1 MFDLGLLIKN
11 LRKQWGLTQ
20 KQLSQKLGVTVTTI
34 GRWEANYK
42 MPSIERLI
50 ELSMIFHVPL
60 NYLVGIEKEKSI
72 VTDHLTQRQQNLLNT
87 LVLEFQ
93 SNTKRSGVGLSER
106 QQDILN
112 AILIEFN
119 EQNQ

>member
-11 LRKQWGLTQ
+11 LRKQSGFTQ
-20 KQLSQKLGVTVTTI
+20 KQLANKLHVTVTTI
-34 GRWEANYK
+34 GRWESNYK
-42 MPSIERLI
+42 MPSIDRLI

-72 VTDHLTQRQQNLLNT
+72 VIEHLTQRQQNLLNT
-87 LVLEFQ
+87 LILEFQ
-93 SNTKRSGVGLSER
+93 SDHNKKSQGLSER

-119 EQNQ
+119 S

>member
-1 MFDLGLLIKN
+1 
-11 LRKQWGLTQ
+11 
-20 KQLSQKLGVTVTTI
+20 
-34 GRWEANYK
+34 
-42 MPSIERLI
+42 MPSIDRLI

-72 VTDHLTQRQQNLLNT
+72 VIEHLTQRHHNKKSQ
-87 LVLEFQ
+87 
-93 SNTKRSGVGLSER
+93 GLSER

-119 EQNQ
+119 S

>member
-1 MFDLGLLIKN
+1 MFDLGLLLKN
-11 LRKQWGLTQ
+11 LRKQSGLTQ
-20 KQLSQKLGVTVTTI
+20 RQLSEKLDVTVTTI
-34 GRWEANYK
+34 GRWESNYK

-50 ELSMIFHVPL
+50 ELSRVFHVPL

-72 VTDHLTQRQQNLLNT
+72 VIDHLNQRQQNLLNT

-93 SNTKRSGVGLSER
+93 SDNNKSGHGLSER

-112 AILIEFN
+112 AILVEFN
-119 EQNQ
+119 EQK

>member
-1 MFDLGLLIKN
+1 MFDLGLLLKD
-11 LRKQWGLTQ
+11 LRKQSGLTQ
-20 KQLSQKLGVTVTTI
+20 KQLSQKLDVTVTTI
-34 GRWEANYK
+34 GRWESNYK

-50 ELSMIFHVPL
+50 ELSRIFHVPL

-72 VTDHLTQRQQNLLNT
+72 VIEYLTQRQQNLLNT

-93 SNTKRSGVGLSER
+93 SNDKNNLGLSER

-112 AILIEFN
+112 AILVEFN
-119 EQNQ
+119 EQK

>member
-11 LRKQWGLTQ
+11 LRKQAGLTQ
-20 KQLSQKLGVTVTTI
+20 QQLAQKLDVTVTTI
-34 GRWEANYK
+34 GRWELNYK
-42 MPSIERLI
+42 TPSVERLV
-50 ELSMIFHVPL
+50 ELSRIFHVPL

-72 VTDHLTQRQQNLLNT
+72 VIEHLTQRQQNLLNT

-93 SNTKRSGVGLSER
+93 SEHRNSGPGLSQR

-112 AILIEFN
+112 AILVEFH
-119 EQNQ
+119 EK

>member
-1 MFDLGLLIKN
+1 MFDLGMLIKN
-11 LRKQWGLTQ
+11 LRKQSGLTQ
-20 KQLSQKLGVTVTTI
+20 KQLSKKLGVTVATI
-34 GRWEANYK
+34 GRWESNYK

-50 ELSMIFHVPL
+50 ELSIIFHVPL
-60 NYLVGIEKEKSI
+60 NYLVGIEKEKAI
-72 VTDHLTQRQQNLLNT
+72 VVEHLSQRQQNLLNT

-93 SNTKRSGVGLSER
+93 SQNKKSKGGLSER

-119 EQNQ
+119 EQE

>member
-1 MFDLGLLIKN
+1 MKD
-11 LRKQWGLTQ
+11 LRKQSGLTQ
-20 KQLSQKLGVTVTTI
+20 KQLSQKLDVTVTTI
-34 GRWEANYK
+34 GRWESNYK

-50 ELSMIFHVPL
+50 ELSRIFHVPL

-72 VTDHLTQRQQNLLNT
+72 VIEYLTQRQQNLLNT

-93 SNTKRSGVGLSER
+93 SNDKNNHGLSER

-112 AILIEFN
+112 AILVEFN
-119 EQNQ
+119 EQK

>member
-11 LRKQWGLTQ
+11 LRKQYGLTQ
-20 KQLSQKLGVTVTTI
+20 EQLSQKLGVTPTTI
-34 GRWEANYK
+34 GRWESNYK

-50 ELSMIFHVPL
+50 ELSGIFHVPL
-60 NYLVGIEKEKSI
+60 NYLAGIEKEKSI
-72 VTDHLTQRQQNLLNT
+72 VIEHLTQRQQNLLNT

-93 SNTKRSGVGLSER
+93 NDHKKNKHGLSER

-119 EQNQ
+119 E

>member
-11 LRKQWGLTQ
+11 LRKQSGFTQ
-20 KQLSQKLGVTVTTI
+20 KQLANKLHVTVTTI
-34 GRWEANYK
+34 GRWESNYK
-42 MPSIERLI
+42 MPSIDRLI

-72 VTDHLTQRQQNLLNT
+72 VIEHLTQRQQNLLNT
-87 LVLEFQ
+87 LILEFQ
-93 SNTKRSGVGLSER
+93 SDHNKNSQGLSER

-119 EQNQ
+119 S